1 MANQQ
6 TIGPKQVGAL
16 LEELVRKLGGNAY
29 IYYGDLAAQL
39 SLPPITDA
47 WFTHPLCNIFEQM
60 DVEDAN
66 LGRPLR
72 TVLVISRERKM
83 PGEGFFKTYLQLHPH
98 VRPPKT
104 DLEKMKLYIDELN
117 RVSSYYGNTV

>member
-1 MANQQ
+1 MASQQ
-6 TIGPKQVGAL
+6 TVGSKQVGSF
-16 LEELVRKLGGNAY
+16 LEERARRLGGNAS
-29 IYYGDLAAQL
+29 ICYGELAAQL
-39 SLPPITDA
+39 SLPAVTDA

-60 DVEDAN
+60 DVEDAK

-72 TVLVISRERKM
+72 TVLVFSRERNM

-104 DLEKMKLYIDELN
+104 GPEKMKLYIDELN
-117 RVSSYYGNTV
+117 RVLSHYGNTV